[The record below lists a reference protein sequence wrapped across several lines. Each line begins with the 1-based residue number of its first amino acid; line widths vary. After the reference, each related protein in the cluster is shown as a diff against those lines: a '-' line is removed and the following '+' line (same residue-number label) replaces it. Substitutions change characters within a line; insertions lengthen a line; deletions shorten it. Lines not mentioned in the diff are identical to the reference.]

1 MMKHTTIRPF
11 LQVIIFFMMALALAS
26 CSKTVRFQNS
36 TIVPGAN
43 ASVNIS
49 KDDNK
54 NNRIEMTVTNLAD
67 PARLSPPKKT
77 YVVWMETKNDG
88 IKNIGQLI
96 SATSYFSSARKA
108 TLNTS
113 TAFKPVRFF
122 VTAEDNASIQYPGSQ
137 LVLTTS
143 EF

>member
-1 MMKHTTIRPF
+1 MKFTTERPI
-11 LQVIIFFMMALALAS
+11 LAIILILTMTLAFTS
-26 CSKTVRFQNS
+26 CSKTIRFQNS
-36 TIVPGAN
+36 TVVPGAD
-43 ASVNIS
+43 ATISLS

-54 NNRIEMTVTNLAD
+54 NNRIQMTVTNLAD

-96 SATSYFSSARKA
+96 SETSYFSSARKA

-113 TAFKPVRFF
+113 TPFQPVRFF
-122 VTAEDNASIQYPGSQ
+122 VTAEDNADIQYPGSQ
-137 LVLTTS
+137 LILTTS